1 MNFDAINQTVDS
13 VAGRIVRNRL
23 HGWEKGDYQYS
34 FQWILSYPRKML
46 FSIIRPI
53 KRKKFILTP

>member
-23 HGWEKGDYQYS
+23 MAGKKE
-34 FQWILSYPRKML
+34 
-46 FSIIRPI
+46 IINTVSNG
-53 KRKKFILTP
+53 F